1 VDDKQTVVKHVASW
15 LKKDWV
21 VNEIEQLR
29 QDAEEAHVTTC
40 TQEAK
45 ADKWYGAYERKND
58 QFNRL
63 KEHFDSKISQT
74 NAGLKNKCM
83 ILLDLIEEYDRAL
96 TAQAAYG
103 GVKITTTKINELRQ
117 RGGFS
122 V

>member
-1 VDDKQTVVKHVASW
+1 VDEK
-15 LKKDWV
+15 WV
-21 VNEIEQLR
+21 TNEMDQLR
-29 QDAEEAHVTTC
+29 QDAEEAHVATC

-117 RGGFS
+117 QGGFS